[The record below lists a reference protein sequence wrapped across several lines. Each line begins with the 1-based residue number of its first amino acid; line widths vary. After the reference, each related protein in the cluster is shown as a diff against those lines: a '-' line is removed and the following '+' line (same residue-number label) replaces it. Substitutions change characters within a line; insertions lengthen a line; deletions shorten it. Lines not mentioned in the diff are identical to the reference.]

1 MAVRVPVYDQ
11 RTSVD
16 AGPGP
21 AMASG
26 RSGVAEGLQGI
37 GRALGNAAA
46 TAHGIDQ
53 QQREEARREE
63 EENGRVWA
71 ASAIAKARQDLTR
84 EFVTRQNGVAP
95 GASGFTAGLEEF
107 SNTYE
112 EQLLANAPTESA
124 RRFAQERMLSLR
136 SDLGGNAM
144 SFEEGE
150 RRRWRVET
158 LGQATDTAAGVVAA
172 DPSSYATTLGEQ
184 LAVIDALDV
193 PPEMRSKLRDDAIQ
207 KISKGVVLGD
217 VERDPRGARRM
228 LDQRLGIAPTPQGAP
243 VRAGDPSAPRGIRN
257 NNPGNIEAGIG
268 WKGEIGTD
276 GRFATFATPAHGIR
290 ALALNAV
297 NSQRIHG
304 NDTVNELI
312 DRWAPPTENNT
323 AAYAAQVAKALGVN
337 PEDPVDLTNPETLA
351 KFTAAVIKHENGQQP
366 YAEADIVAGVDAALG
381 RSTLPDAPTPTADA
395 AMLAEGG
402 GTTGNAAYDRLS
414 VPEVIALR
422 NATNAAVER
431 EDATFR
437 SYVSN
442 READDLAAYG
452 DGQSVPQPLTQA
464 DYLRAYGDEEG
475 SRRFAQYA
483 RSQQYAGELASLKTM
498 PPAEIQR
505 VLETRRPT
513 SGGEG
518 YRQEAARFNVLQQAA
533 QRVLEQRAEDPIA
546 FAAAAGLAAVQ
557 PLDLNDP
564 QAFTAELRARVGVA
578 ATMRDKYG
586 TGYTLLS
593 KSEATGLAAAFQTM
607 TAPER
612 AKLLKDMRGALPS
625 EKPYIS
631 IMGQV
636 RADSPVTAGAG
647 SIIVQK
653 GAVVVSDRGWFSRA
667 EAISGER
674 VGLRILQGED
684 LLNPTRAQGQAD
696 GRGPAF
702 PMPKEAELREKW
714 VSVVGDAYRGD
725 AQTQSAAYQMFR
737 SFYAGEAAARGLYDG
752 EINRDVADLA
762 ARAVTGGITE
772 VNGAKVVMP
781 WGMDEA
787 AFLDSARAS
796 FTQATQQAGIAL
808 DFESAEVQTVG
819 NGVYMLVDGM
829 RPLTDAQ
836 GRAIQFR
843 VDPSAPAAPV
853 AAVPERQPGAGLL
866 SIGGAL

>member
-452 DGQSVPQPLTQA
+452 DGQEVPQPLTQA

-498 PPAEIQR
+498 PPADIQR
-505 VLETRRPT
+505 VLEARRPT

-533 QRVLEQRAEDPIA
+533 QRVLEQRSEDPIA
-546 FAAAAGLAAVQ
+546 FAASNGLATVQ

-612 AKLLKDMRGALPS
+612 AKLLKDMRGALPDDA
-625 EKPYIS
+625 PYQS
-631 IMGQV
+631 IMAQV
-636 RADSPVTAGAG
+636 RADSPVTALAG
-647 SIIVQK
+647 SIMVQK
-653 GAVVVSDRGWFSRA
+653 GTPIVSPGGLFSRA
-667 EAISGER
+667 QAITPDKVAS
-674 VGLRILQGED
+674 RILEGED
-684 LLNPTRAQGQAD
+684 LLNPTRAQGQQD
-696 GRGPAF
+696 GRGASF
-702 PMPKEAELREKW
+702 PMPKETDLRAEW
-714 VSVVGDAYRGD
+714 VATVGDAYRGSPQ
-725 AQTQSAAYQMFR
+725 AEATAFQAFR
-737 SFYAGEAAARGLYDG
+737 AFYAGEAASRGNNTGQLD
-752 EINRDVADLA
+752 RDIAELA
-762 ARAVTGGITE
+762 SRAVTGGVAE
-772 VNGAKVVMP
+772 VNGSSIVLP
-781 WGMDEA
+781 WGMPEDTFMDA
-787 AFLDSARAS
+787 ARISFAQAAQRAGVPADFDSV
-796 FTQATQQAGIAL
+796 AL
-808 DFESAEVQTVG
+808 QTIG
-819 NGVYMLVDGM
+819 NGVYMAVDGTM
-829 RPLTDAQ
+829 PLTDAQ
-836 GRAIQFR
+836 GRPLTFR
-843 VDPSAPAAPV
+843 IDQTAQALTPEDIRARGAA
-853 AAVPERQPGAGLL
+853 Q
-866 SIGGAL
+866 